1 MKRAGS
7 FAAAAL
13 LTLTVA
19 CGAYNGDLVV
29 FAASSLKETFAK
41 IGADFERK
49 YPHSHVRFN
58 FGPSDGLA
66 SAIAEGA
73 RVDVFASASEAAMDI
88 VDNEP
93 GVAASDVFARN
104 TLVLITPKDSRVSSL
119 ADLAKAGVK
128 LVVGAPTVPAG
139 QYARQILKKAGLQ
152 RAMKNIVSDEIDVK
166 GVVQKVVLGEAD
178 AGIVYVTDV
187 TAAVSRSVRTVPIP
201 DQVNV
206 TATYPIGLVTPSHLD
221 SGTGAVNPHAKLARA
236 FVLYVLGPG
245 QAVLHAAGFLPASP

>member
-1 MKRAGS
+1 M
-7 FAAAAL
+7 
-13 LTLTVA
+13 LTVA

-29 FAASSLKETFAK
+29 FAASSLKETFTK

-49 YPHSHVRFN
+49 YPLSNVRFN

-66 SAIAEGA
+66 AAIAQGA
-73 RVDVFASASEAAMDI
+73 HVDVFASASEAAMGI

-93 GVAASDVFARN
+93 EVAASVFARN
-104 TLVLITPKDSRVSSL
+104 RLVVITPKHSSVSSL
-119 ADLAKAGVK
+119 ADLAQAGVK
-128 LVVGAPTVPAG
+128 LVMGAATVPAG
-139 QYARQILKKAGLQ
+139 HYARQMLKKAGLQ
-152 RAMKNIVSDEIDVK
+152 KATKNIVSNEIDVK
-166 GVVQKVVLGEAD
+166 GVVQKVVIGEAD

-187 TAAVSRSVRTVPIP
+187 TATVARSVRTIPIP

-221 SGTGAVNPHAKLARA
+221 PGSGAVNPHATLARA

-245 QAVLHAAGFLPASP
+245 QAVLRAAGFLPPSP

>member
-1 MKRAGS
+1 MKRAGAV
-7 FAAAAL
+7 AAAAL

-19 CGAYNGDLVV
+19 CGAYNRDLVV
-29 FAASSLKETFAK
+29 FAASSLKETFTK

-73 RVDVFASASEAAMDI
+73 HVDVFASASEAAMEI

-93 GVAASDVFARN
+93 GVVASVFARN
-104 TLVLITPKDSRVSSL
+104 TLVLITPKDSGVSSL

-206 TATYPIGLVTPSHLD
+206 IATYPIGLVTPSHLD
-221 SGTGAVNPHAKLARA
+221 SGSGAVNPHAKLARA